1 MKRPYRQCDPPP
13 TGATKNEP
21 NPQIRKTQPR
31 ALFAL
36 TRVHSRPII
45 HPHPGKRPSGKPFP
59 YNGTPLTPTP
69 ATFYKTK
76 TQQAPC
82 HHLLH
87 FSPERQILRRILFL
101 KRSRQWGASPRINSR
116 SSEKQVVGGGRTE
129 YSKTCLRLGN
139 QRHGACKA
147 GEAAGQQRKRVNC
160 GPGSANC
167 KIRRNPTQRRSV
179 SRPPLVRSCGA
190 VAEKT

>member
-59 YNGTPLTPTP
+59 YNGTLLTPTP

-82 HHLLH
+82 HPRLH

-101 KRSRQWGASPRINSR
+101 KRSRQWEPALGLIREALKNKLAAAVVPNTRKHVSGWVTRGMEPVKQAKLPG
-116 SSEKQVVGGGRTE
+116 SSENGELRPRFRQLQNSKGTQPNPEVYPALHLFALAGR
-129 YSKTCLRLGN
+129 
-139 QRHGACKA
+139 
-147 GEAAGQQRKRVNC
+147 
-160 GPGSANC
+160 
-167 KIRRNPTQRRSV
+167 
-179 SRPPLVRSCGA
+179 
-190 VAEKT
+190 